1 MITMSTS
8 GSSRSSGDDM
18 SRQLESRPRIL
29 IVEAED
35 RVRHLLV
42 AVLSTGE
49 FDIVETSSGSVALAL
64 VETWCPDVLLLDVDV
79 PDLDGPTAR
88 RLLARRP
95 QTNGIGILLL
105 TCPGNEVGPVRAVTA
120 LAEVCLAKPFS
131 IRDLRAVVR
140 GLLGG
145 NVAR

>member
-1 MITMSTS
+1 MSTS
-8 GSSRSSGDDM
+8 GSWRSSHDDL

-42 AVLSTGE
+42 AVLATGE

-64 VETWCPDVLLLDVDV
+64 AETWCPDILLLDVEV
-79 PDLDGPTAR
+79 PDLDGPTVHR
-88 RLLARRP
+88 MLAQRP

-105 TCPGNEVGPVRAVTA
+105 TCPGSDIGPARAVMA
-120 LAEVCLAKPFS
+120 VADVCLTKPFR
-131 IRDLRAVVR
+131 IRDLRAGVR
-140 GLLGG
+140 GLLLRK
-145 NVAR
+145 VAR